1 MPAASVS
8 APASLRRPAG
18 GPAPP
23 GVCNPLR
30 PHAAVVSIPTPPS
43 PPPPWCR
50 VGAPQPAAWTPLL
63 CVQPPRMGD
72 PHVPQFLLQVNFSC
86 VRRLWKWNRPSC
98 LELGLLASVWLLS
111 GREDAQGT
119 AQLYLFLPFYGEIGV
134 WGALP
139 GAPPGAPWSFHLVFS
154 TSRAERSSLSS
165 CS

>member
-1 MPAASVS
+1 MGRPLQVSVTHSDPMQPSSASQ
-8 APASLRRPAG
+8 
-18 GPAPP
+18 
-23 GVCNPLR
+23 
-30 PHAAVVSIPTPPS
+30 
-43 PPPPWCR
+43 PPPAHPHL
-50 VGAPQPAAWTPLL
+50 GAEWRPLSPQRGHRC
-63 CVQPPRMGD
+63 CVCSPPRMGD
-72 PHVPQFLLQVNFSC
+72 PHVPQFLLQVNFLC

-119 AQLYLFLPFYGEIGV
+119 AQLYLLLPFYGEIRV